1 MKAQKSK
8 KVIISVTNDLVSDNR
23 VHRTC
28 CVFIDEGYEVL
39 LIGRRLHDSL
49 PIQRSYKTFRFR
61 LIFKKKIF
69 FYAEYNLRLF
79 FLLLFH
85 RCDILVANDL
95 DTLIANYCASKI
107 KRCLLLYDSH
117 EYFTEVPELVV
128 RRKVKCIWEKIEQK
142 IFPKLP
148 LAVTV
153 CDSIAEIYH
162 QKYNIPVYSIRNVP
176 LKKEN
181 IEKKDITTI
190 FQDFNHLLIYQG
202 ALNIGRGIETLIET
216 MCYLDNRIVLL
227 IIGKGDIEFDL
238 HKRVKE
244 LNLTERVKFLGKLSI
259 DELHAYTLNA
269 DLGFSLEEDRCL
281 NYRFALPNKI
291 FDYIHALVPI
301 VCSDL
306 PEMSKIV
313 KKYNVGICLSESQ
326 RNPEILA
333 QIINELLTD
342 KQRIKDWKTS
352 CKIAAKELNWEI
364 EKEKLKLVLQKLIN

>member
-8 KVIISVTNDLVSDNR
+8 KVILSVTNDLISDNR

-28 CVFIDEGYEVL
+28 SVFIEEGYDVL
-39 LIGRRLHDSL
+39 LIGRKLPDSL
-49 PIQRSYKTFRFR
+49 PLSRPYKTFRFS

-79 FLLLFH
+79 FLLLFN

-95 DTLIANYCASKI
+95 DTLIANYFASKI

-117 EYFTEVPELVV
+117 EYFTELPELVG
-128 RRKVKCIWEKIEQK
+128 RRRVKRIWEKIEQK

-153 CDSIAEIYH
+153 CESIAEIYH
-162 QKYNIPVYSIRNVP
+162 RKYNVPVYSIRNVP

-181 IEKKDITTI
+181 IEKKDITNI
-190 FQDFNHLLIYQG
+190 FNDFNHLLIYQG
-202 ALNIGRGIETLIET
+202 ALNIGRGIEFLIDS
-216 MCYLDNRIVLL
+216 MIYLDNRIVLL

-238 HKRVKE
+238 HKRVEKLE
-244 LNLTERVKFLGKLSI
+244 LTERVKFLGKVSI
-259 DELHAYTLNA
+259 EDLHAYTLNA
-269 DLGFSLEEDRCL
+269 DLGFSLEEDRGM
-281 NYRFALPNKI
+281 NYRFALPNKL
-291 FDYIHALVPI
+291 FDYIHASVPI

-313 KKYNVGICLSESQ
+313 KEYNVGICLNESQ
-326 RNPEILA
+326 RTPEILA
-333 QIINELLTD
+333 KTINELLNN
-342 KQRIKDWKTS
+342 KQQIKQWRIN
-352 CKIAAKELNWEI
+352 CKMAAKELNWEI
-364 EKEKLKLVLQKLIN
+364 EKEKLKSVLQKLIQ